1 MPLPRPITRN
11 LTRMPRTDE
20 APATRRPAARSDV
33 GAACSGASGPSAQ
46 ALSPPDWTPPVESPV
61 PPSPAGE
68 TRYLISDFCAYLENY
83 LPPEQISECYRAYL
97 FGAEAHEGQKRK
109 SGEPYIY
116 HPLAVARILAE
127 MRVDYQCLIAALL
140 HDVIEDTPIDKEQ
153 VAATFSDEVAEL
165 VDGVSKLTK
174 LDFKSR
180 AEAQAASLQKMLL
193 AMTRDIRVILI
204 KLADRLHNM
213 RTLDS
218 MSPEACRRISRET
231 LDIFAPIANRLG
243 INWIRIELEELG
255 FAHYWPWRRRVIQR
269 ALQGRGGGVRV
280 EMIGLVETA
289 LRQALQQEGI
299 VGRVEGRQKHLYGI
313 YRKMR
318 DKARGFSELADVFA
332 FRVTVDRV
340 DTCYRVLGLVH
351 NLYKPVPGRFK
362 DYIAIPKANGYQS
375 LHTALIGPQ
384 GIQIETQIRT
394 EDMQRL
400 AESGIAAHWMY
411 KSGVQSGSN
420 PAALAADWLQNL
432 LEMQRD
438 AGNSVEF
445 LEHVKVDLFPGE
457 VYVFTP
463 KGRIL
468 SLKRGSTVVD
478 FAYAIHSDVG
488 NTCVAA
494 RIDRRMAP
502 LSTPLRNGQTVEI
515 ITAPGARPNPG
526 WLNFVVTAK
535 ARVNIRGHLKNIKQ
549 REAQSLG
556 RRLLNAELSPLG
568 AEVETLE
575 PVRLAAYLEEA
586 GLESVEDLFGEIGL
600 GNRLAPLIARR
611 LAGVEGEESESV
623 AAERSGQ
630 DVHPH
635 RLAIRGTEGMVVSF
649 ARCCRPI
656 PGDAITAVF
665 SPGRGIV
672 VHRAECRNLGGL
684 EGKRDK
690 RLDVEWSREPE
701 GEFATEIR
709 VEVSNRRGVLAVI
722 AGAIAELGSNIEN
735 VQTIEK
741 DGMMTDLEFRLLVKS
756 RHHLARIMRR
766 VRLIPLVDRITRLT
780 RS

>member
-1 MPLPRPITRN
+1 MQT
-11 LTRMPRTDE
+11 
-20 APATRRPAARSDV
+20 AVA
-33 GAACSGASGPSAQ
+33 
-46 ALSPPDWTPPVESPV
+46 
-61 PPSPAGE
+61 PSPAVGPDSGSADAGFSAE
-68 TRYLISDFCAYLENY
+68 TLAPSAPRYLASDFCAYLETY
-83 LPPEQISECYRAYL
+83 LPPDQVSECYRAYL

-127 MRVDYQCLIAALL
+127 MRMDYQCLIAALL
-140 HDVIEDTPIDKEQ
+140 HDVIEDTLIPKEQ
-153 VAATFSDEVAEL
+153 VAATFSEEVAEL
-165 VDGVSKLTK
+165 VDGVSKLSQIA
-174 LDFKSR
+174 FNSR

-243 INWIRIELEELG
+243 INRVRIELEELG
-255 FAHYWPWRRRVIQR
+255 FAHYWPWRRRVIQC
-269 ALQGRGGGVRV
+269 ALQRTVGARV
-280 EMIGLVETA
+280 EMVGTVETA
-289 LRQALQQEGI
+289 LKQALQQESIQGA
-299 VGRVEGRQKHLYGI
+299 VEGRRKHLYGI

-318 DKARGFSELADVFA
+318 DKSRGFSDLVDVFA

-340 DTCYRVLGLVH
+340 DTCYRVLGLIH

-362 DYIAIPKANGYQS
+362 DYIAIPKTNGYQA
-375 LHTALIGPQ
+375 LHTALVGPQ
-384 GIQIETQIRT
+384 GIQIEIQIRT
-394 EDMQRL
+394 EDMQRV

-411 KSGVQSGSN
+411 KAGGQSPAN

-432 LEMQRD
+432 LEMQRE

-468 SLKRGSTVVD
+468 NLKRGATVVD

-488 NTCVAA
+488 NNCVAA
-494 RIDRRMAP
+494 RIDRRMAA
-502 LSTPLRNGQTVEI
+502 LSTALRSGQTVEI

-526 WLNFVVTAK
+526 WLNFVVTGK
-535 ARVNIRGHLKNIKQ
+535 ARANIRSYLKNIQQ
-549 REAQSLG
+549 REAQVFG
-556 RRLLNAELSPLG
+556 QRLLTTELASFNLDLDHIDPI
-568 AEVETLE
+568 
-575 PVRLAAYLEEA
+575 RLATYLA
-586 GLESVEDLFGEIGL
+586 DANLRDLDDLLGDIGL
-600 GNRLAPLIARR
+600 GNRLATLVARH
-611 LAGVEGEESESV
+611 LAGNESDES
-623 AAERSGQ
+623 ASETSRDG

-635 RLAIRGTEGMVVSF
+635 RLAIRGTEGMVVNF

-656 PGDAITAVF
+656 PGDGIAALF

-672 VHRAECRNLGGL
+672 VHRSECRNLGSL
-684 EGKRDK
+684 ESKRDK
-690 RLDVEWSREPE
+690 RLDVEWAKDPE
-701 GEFATEIR
+701 GEFPTEIR
-709 VEVSNRRGVLAVI
+709 VEIGNRRGALAVV
-722 AGAIAELGSNIEN
+722 AGAIAELGSNIET
-735 VQTIEK
+735 VQSREK
-741 DGMMTDLEFRLLVKS
+741 DGMTTDLEFQLLVNS
-756 RHHLARIMRR
+756 RAHLARIMRR
-766 VRLIPLVDRITRLT
+766 LRLIPLVTRITRIT